1 MQRKD
6 ICPGKSLRRVL
17 MEQIENL
24 DHHKTLRF
32 YFFSKKWRLRRNLLR
47 VKEKFKPRVSF
58 VKKVLRDDEIF
69 IGTGGGCGDFFCPS
83 FSFFLFLSEKFYPI
97 FFSAEKPLS
106 HLLFRCKNFFPTFF
120 RRKSPCPIV
129 VTATPCSNKFCVILY
144 RPVI

>member
-1 MQRKD
+1 
-6 ICPGKSLRRVL
+6 

-69 IGTGGGCGDFFCPS
+69 IGAGVAVAIFCTRKKYLPPYFFRQKTPS
-83 FSFFLFLSEKFYPI
+83 PFIYFFSFFVGKVLPHLFFG
-97 FFSAEKPLS
+97 
-106 HLLFRCKNFFPTFF
+106 
-120 RRKSPCPIV
+120 
-129 VTATPCSNKFCVILY
+129 
-144 RPVI
+144 